1 MLCQEALEDRLLRL
15 FGGQAEGLQ
24 LQQLVAGDLADGG
37 LVDQLGVGTV
47 GGDGRDGLDAGV
59 AHDDAVALNVA
70 EALGVAH
77 HHRVEDLVGTVLG
90 HAAGDDAAAGVVAV
104 ELDTHIALGLLSA
117 VGQQALGDHHLA
129 AGFAEEVRLALGG
142 VDAADLDRLHL
153 HGGVLTQ
160 IDHGLGVHDVAAG
173 LAGVFLAEVLFHIAD
188 LGIFADVEGVDAVV
202 AAFVTAGVVDAAAGD
217 NVHVAVVA
225 HVEVVIDQL
234 TEAAVADDDGDV
246 AFLTLGAGLDAD
258 VNAGLSV
265 AAGIDSN
272 VLGGLT
278 GLAAGV
284 LADIEGAHGLAGQ
297 IGDLFQQSG
306 VDIGDHCAPSFL
318 SSTGQLPSVSARIRG
333 KISSVVPRCAIWPPA
348 MTTISSASLIMR
360 S

>member
-1 MLCQEALEDRLLRL
+1 M
-15 FGGQAEGLQ
+15 
-24 LQQLVAGDLADGG
+24 
-37 LVDQLGVGTV
+37 
-47 GGDGRDGLDAGV
+47 
-59 AHDDAVALNVA
+59 
-70 EALGVAH
+70 
-77 HHRVEDLVGTVLG
+77 
-90 HAAGDDAAAGVVAV
+90 
-104 ELDTHIALGLLSA
+104 
-117 VGQQALGDHHLA
+117 
-129 AGFAEEVRLALGG
+129 
-142 VDAADLDRLHL
+142 
-153 HGGVLTQ
+153 
-160 IDHGLGVHDVAAG
+160 
-173 LAGVFLAEVLFHIAD
+173 
-188 LGIFADVEGVDAVV
+188 

-217 NVHVAVVA
+217 DVHVAVVA
-225 HVEVVIDQL
+225 HIEVVIDQL
-234 TEAAVADDDGDV
+234 AEAAVADDDGDV